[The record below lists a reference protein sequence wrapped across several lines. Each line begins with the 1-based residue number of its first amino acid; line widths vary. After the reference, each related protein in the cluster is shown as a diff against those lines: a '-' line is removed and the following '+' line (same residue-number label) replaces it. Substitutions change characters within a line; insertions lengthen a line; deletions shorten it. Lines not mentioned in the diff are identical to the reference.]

1 MKEYIKPNIK
11 VCEVSIES
19 LLTGS
24 LGASDSLPANDD
36 SYNQF
41 SKKHGATSLWDY
53 DDGEEEEEENE

>member
-24 LGASDSLPANDD
+24 LGASDSLPSED
-36 SYNQF
+36 SFENQF
-41 SKKHGATSLWDY
+41 SKKKGSTSLWDY
-53 DDGEEEEEENE
+53 DDGEEEENE